1 MYVYFKGYIFYW
13 VFDSY
18 MSSMETKF
26 NLILSFFKVLI
37 LLETDNKMENE
48 LLFVYILGITQ
59 MIGNEKQI
67 YL

>member
-1 MYVYFKGYIFYW
+1 MGCL
-13 VFDSY
+13 FDSY

>member
-1 MYVYFKGYIFYW
+1 
-13 VFDSY
+13 